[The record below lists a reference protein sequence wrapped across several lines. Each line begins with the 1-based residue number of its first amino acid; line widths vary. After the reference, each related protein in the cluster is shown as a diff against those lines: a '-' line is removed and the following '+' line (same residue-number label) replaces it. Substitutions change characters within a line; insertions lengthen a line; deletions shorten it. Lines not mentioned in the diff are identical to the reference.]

1 MDQNKTAPLLELKG
15 VKKHFVL
22 NHGWFS
28 GEKKVLKAIDG
39 LDLQVYPGETVGL
52 VGESGCGKSTTG
64 NVIMQLLRATDGE
77 IIFDGE
83 NLGALSARS
92 LREKRKDFQIIF
104 QDPFSSLNPR
114 FNVFELIAEP
124 LRSHGICSGNSL
136 RKQVLELMDNVG
148 LSRLF
153 IDRYPHEFSGGQ
165 RQRIGIARALALR
178 PKLIVCDEVVSAL
191 DVSIQAQILNLLT
204 QLQEQYRLTYLFI
217 SHGLPAVKHIS
228 DRIAVM
234 YLGKIVELAPTAE
247 LFRNPQHPYTEA
259 LLSAVPFP
267 DPLRNRRRR
276 KIVLSGDIPDQVQ
289 VPGGCR
295 FSTRCRYVTSL
306 CRELE
311 PALVTG
317 VNGRAVACHY
327 PLVQSSTTVSASA

>member
-1 MDQNKTAPLLELKG
+1 M
-15 VKKHFVL
+15 KKHFML
-22 NHGWFS
+22 NKGWFS
-28 GEKKVLKAIDG
+28 GERRTLKAIDG

-64 NVIMQLLRATDGE
+64 NVIMQLLRASEGE

-83 NLGALSARS
+83 NLGTLSAHQ

-124 LRSHGICSGNSL
+124 LRSHGIVRGSAL
-136 RKQVLELMDNVG
+136 RTQVLELMDNVG
-148 LSRLF
+148 LSRSF

-204 QLQEQYRLTYLFI
+204 QLQEQYKLTYLFI

-247 LFRNPQHPYTEA
+247 LFRSPQHPYTEA

-276 KIVLSGDIPDQVQ
+276 KIVLSEDIPDQVKI
-289 VPGGCR
+289 PGGCR
-295 FSTRCRYVTSL
+295 FSTRCRYATSL
-306 CRELE
+306 CRESE
-311 PALVTG
+311 PALVSGANG
-317 VNGRAVACHY
+317 VSVACHY
-327 PLVQSSTTVSASA
+327 PLVQSLLSPALSSST